1 MLERI
6 NETASYI
13 SKYFSKAPEIGIILG
28 TGLGGLVREIT
39 VEKEIPYSEL
49 PHFPTSSV
57 EGHAGKLIIGTLAG
71 KPVVAMQG
79 RIHYYEGW
87 SMKDVTYPIR
97 VMKFL
102 GIKLLVLSNAAG
114 GLNPDYKVGDIMMIR
129 DHINLFP
136 EHPLRGEN
144 DNSLGPRFPD
154 MSEVYQETFR
164 TLAQQIAKVNDIKL
178 HEGVYAGVSGPTFE
192 TPAEYHWL
200 RVIGGDAVGM
210 STVPEAI
217 VAAHMRLNL
226 LAFSIITDMGIVGQI
241 EKVSHEEV
249 QRAAMA
255 TEPILTKILKQIITA
270 I

>member
-6 NETASYI
+6 KETVSYI
-13 SKYFSKAPEIGIILG
+13 NNFLPQTPEIGIVLG
-28 TGLGGLVREIT
+28 TGLGGLVHEIE
-39 VEKEIPYSEL
+39 VIKEIPYSEL

-71 KPVVAMQG
+71 KAVIAMQG
-79 RIHYYEGW
+79 RIHFYEGW
-87 SMKDVTYPIR
+87 SMKEVTYPVR
-97 VMKFL
+97 VMKYL
-102 GIKLLVLSNAAG
+102 GIRLLILSNAAG
-114 GLNPDYKVGDIMMIR
+114 GLNPAFKVGDIMMIR

-136 EHPLRGEN
+136 EHPLRGAN
-144 DNSLGPRFPD
+144 DERMGPRFPD
-154 MSEVYQETFR
+154 MSEVYPLKYREIS
-164 TLAQQIAKVNDIKL
+164 LNIAREQHILL

-217 VAAHMRLNL
+217 VAAHMHLDL
-226 LAFSIITDMGIVGQI
+226 LAFSIITDMGISGHI
-241 EKVSHEEV
+241 EKVTHEEV

-255 TEPILTKILKQIITA
+255 TEPILTKLLKEVLVQI
-270 I
+270 

>member
-13 SKYFSKAPEIGIILG
+13 SKYFSKTPEIGIILG

-71 KPVVAMQG
+71 KPIVAMQG

-87 SMKDVTYPIR
+87 SMKEVTYPIR

-114 GLNPDYKVGDIMMIR
+114 GLNPDYKVGDIMLIR

-144 DNSLGPRFPD
+144 DNRLGPRFPD
-154 MSEVYQETFR
+154 MSEVYQQTYR
-164 TLAQQIAKVNDIKL
+164 TLAHQIAKANDIKL

-217 VAAHMRLNL
+217 VAAHMNLNL

-255 TEPILTKILKQIITA
+255 TEPFLTKIIKHIITA